1 MRAPIHLAS
10 FGCLTA
16 LGDLPSSF
24 ASLCAGESAVRIGGA
39 RPDWAPED
47 MPIAM
52 VPMDVSA
59 YSRHRTF
66 GLAIAAL
73 DDAIRAGMS
82 IDPDGLAIVFANT
95 TSGML
100 LGETAIAQHLAGDS
114 PEVPEDYLWNH
125 LAHRP
130 AEVVGDW
137 LGATGPRVVVSTACT
152 SGTVAFG
159 VAADLLRAGRCKR
172 ALVVGSD
179 ALCRTTLFG
188 FRALGAYTRTSC
200 RPFDVERDGMA
211 IGEASAFAMLE
222 PGPGDLEL
230 IGCAT
235 RTDAFHLTAPEPT
248 GKGLV
253 RAVLAAIA
261 PEGIDRGAIDHVN
274 AHATGTPTNDGVE
287 ALSIAEAA
295 PNAPVSAVKGAF
307 GHTLGAAGVVE
318 AVILAESMRRG
329 IVPPAV
335 RCAQAIPGVAVHDQP
350 RVVPQRVGVSVNLAF
365 GGHNAALA
373 LRWSGTTE
381 RGR

>member
-16 LGDLPSSF
+16 LGDLSSSF
-24 ASLCAGESAVRIGGA
+24 LSLCAGESAIHSGA
-39 RPDWAPED
+39 ERPDWAPAD
-47 MPIAM
+47 MPVAR
-52 VPMDVSA
+52 VSMDVSP

-66 GLAIAAL
+66 GLAIAML
-73 DDAIRAGMS
+73 DHARQSGMS

-100 LGETAIAQHLAGDS
+100 LGETAISQHLAGARPD
-114 PEVPEDYLWNH
+114 VPEDYLWNH

-130 AEVVGDW
+130 AEAVGDW

-159 VAADLLRAGRCKR
+159 VASALIRAGRCKR
-172 ALVVGSD
+172 ALVVGAD
-179 ALCRTTLFG
+179 ALCRTTLHG
-188 FRALGAYTRTSC
+188 FRSLGAYTRTTC
-200 RPFDVERDGMA
+200 RPFDVSRDGMA
-211 IGEASAFAMLE
+211 IGEAAAFALLE
-222 PGPGDLEL
+222 LGHGDLEL

-248 GKGLV
+248 GKGLI

-261 PEGIDRGAIDHVN
+261 PHGLDRGAIDHLN

-287 ALSIAEAA
+287 ALAIAEAA
-295 PNAPVSAVKGAF
+295 PNASVSAVKGAF

-335 RCAQAIPGVAVHDQP
+335 GCVQPILGVAVSDQP
-350 RVVPQRVGVSVNLAF
+350 RQVAQRVGVSVNLAF

-373 LRWSGTTE
+373 LRWSGATGQGT
-381 RGR
+381 